1 MIRPPYYNPENP
13 TEPIKVIQA
22 WGLNFALGN
31 VLKYIARAG
40 NKPGTEAIE
49 DLEKAQTYLA
59 LEIAAMK
66 ERAQ

>member
-1 MIRPPYYNPENP
+1 MNRPAYYDPESEQ
-13 TEPIKVIQA
+13 EPLKVIRA
-22 WGLNFALGN
+22 WGLGFCLGN

-40 NKPGTEAIE
+40 NKPGVEALD

-66 ERAQ
+66 EAKS